1 LKSGGAS
8 SRGHQLHKQD
18 RGDSIMK
25 DHSPGPSVG
34 AAFASKSRNRWVQLF
49 FGIICMGLVANLQYA
64 WTLFVS
70 PIDAKHDW
78 GLSAIQ
84 LSFSIFVLVETWL
97 VPVEGWL
104 VDKFGPRP
112 VVAGGAVFA
121 GLGWVIDAY
130 ATTLADLY
138 VAAVIA
144 GIGAGCVYGT
154 CVGNA
159 LKWFPDKRGLA
170 AGLTAA
176 GFGAGAAVTVIPIAH
191 MIEHAGYENAFLFFG
206 ILQGAVIFFLAM
218 FLVRPKPPEGVTAAP
233 RIVTTKVDYP
243 TRKMLRTRVFWLIYA
258 LFVAVAAGGLMA
270 TAQIGP
276 LARDYG
282 LAKLPVTLFGI
293 TLPLLTMTL
302 SIDNLCNG
310 FTRPLCGFVSDRI
323 GRENTMFIVFLG
335 EGLAM
340 LGLMKFG
347 HDPIAFM
354 AFAALIFLFWG
365 EIFSIF
371 PAICADTFGVR
382 FAAGNAGTLYTAKG
396 TASLLVPLASVL
408 SAGGNW
414 DRVFI
419 AASAVTMAAAIA
431 AKFVLAP
438 VRKRVIENA
447 NANSAELNRAMESTE
462 SEAATPGPMGGA
474 AIQGVQMPLGKRS
487 E

>member
-1 LKSGGAS
+1 MSHPSQVHLTDHDAY
-8 SRGHQLHKQD
+8 SRKT
-18 RGDSIMK
+18 S
-25 DHSPGPSVG
+25 
-34 AAFASKSRNRWVQLF
+34 NRWVQLV

-64 WTLFVS
+64 WTLFVT
-70 PIDAKHDW
+70 PMEAQNHW
-78 GLSAIQ
+78 GLTAIQ
-84 LSFSIFVLVETWL
+84 LSFSIFILVETWL

-112 VVAGGAVFA
+112 VVAIGAVFA
-121 GLGWVIDAY
+121 AAGWIIDSR
-130 ATTLADLY
+130 ATTLTELY

-176 GFGAGAAVTVIPIAH
+176 GFGAGAAVTVIPIGN
-191 MIEHAGYENAFLFFG
+191 MIQESGYQHAFMFFG
-206 ILQGAVIFFLAM
+206 IAQGVLILFLAM
-218 FLVRPKPPEGVTAAP
+218 FMVRPKAPRGVQVAP

-243 TRKMLRTRVFWLIYA
+243 TSKMIRQPLFWLIYA
-258 LFVAVAAGGLMA
+258 MFVAVAAGGLMA

-276 LARDYG
+276 IAKDYG
-282 LAKLPVTLFGI
+282 LAKLPITLFGI

-310 FTRPLCGFVSDRI
+310 FTRPLCGFISDRL
-323 GRENTMFIVFLG
+323 GRENTMFVVFLG
-335 EGLAM
+335 EGLAI

-347 HDPIAFM
+347 HDPVAFM
-354 AFAALIFLFWG
+354 VFAALLFLFWG

-371 PAICADTFGVR
+371 PAICADTYGVK

-419 AASAVTMAAAIA
+419 AAASITIVAACA
-431 AKFVLAP
+431 AKFILAP
-438 VRKRVIENA
+438 ARKRFIENV
-447 NANSAELNRAMESTE
+447 NAIHDGENKVASAGHLGRNMD
-462 SEAATPGPMGGA
+462 
-474 AIQGVQMPLGKRS
+474 GVPLASKQAS
-487 E
+487 